1 MQKAEEPTAESPVEP
16 RPEQQAA
23 GLRQYVWDFPT
34 RIFHWLLVAL
44 LGFSWWSAENDQMDW
59 HYKSGLTVCGLV
71 VFRLL
76 WGLFG
81 TSTARFGQFVRGPR
95 AIWSYMRGEQPAPI
109 GHNPIGGWSVIALLL
124 ALVTQV
130 ASGLFSVDVDGLES
144 GPLSSLISFDQGR
157 VAAGIHDVSFWVLL
171 GLVGLHVLA
180 IIFYLVAKRRN
191 LIGAMVTGYQRASGQ
206 PVEVARGGWIR
217 LALAIAAAAFVVWLI
232 TRSGTAPPPATF

>member
-1 MQKAEEPTAESPVEP
+1 MRKAEEPTAESPVEP

-76 WGLFG
+76 WGLLG
-81 TSTARFGQFVRGPR
+81 SGPARFGQFVRGPR
-95 AIWSYMRGEQPAPI
+95 AIWFYLRGEQPAPI
-109 GHNPIGGWSVIALLL
+109 GHNPLGGWSVVALLL

-144 GPLSSLISFDQGR
+144 GPLSSLVSFDQGR
-157 VAAGIHDVSFWVLL
+157 LAAGIHEVSFNILLVLA
-171 GLVGLHVLA
+171 GLHLLA
-180 IIFYLVAKRRN
+180 VIFYLVARRRN

-206 PVEVARGGWIR
+206 PVEVARGGWLR
-217 LALAIAAAAFVVWLI
+217 LVFAIGAAALVVWLI
-232 TRSGTAPPPATF
+232 TRGGAAPPPATF